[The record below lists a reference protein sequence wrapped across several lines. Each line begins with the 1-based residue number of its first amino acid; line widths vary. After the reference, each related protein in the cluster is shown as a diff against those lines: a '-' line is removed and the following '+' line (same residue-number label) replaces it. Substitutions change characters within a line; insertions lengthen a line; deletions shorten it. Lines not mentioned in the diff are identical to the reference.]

1 MADGHSIDTIVALA
15 SGRGRAGVA
24 VIRLSGPDAGQ
35 ALRQVTGRPCPQ
47 PRRAALRTLR
57 GADGEVL
64 DQALTLWFPAPAS
77 FTGEDV
83 AELHVHGGRAVIEGV
98 LDALA
103 ARPAVRP
110 AEAGEFT
117 RRAFDN
123 GRMDLT
129 GAEGLADLVAAE
141 TAAQRRQALEQMGGA
156 LAARTEGWRH
166 RLIETLAYLEAC
178 IDFSDEDIPA
188 DLERR
193 VGDAV
198 AELRGDIAAHLADGY
213 RGERI
218 RDGIRIA
225 IIGAPNAGKS
235 SLLNALA
242 RREAAIVSP
251 QPGTTRD
258 VIEVALDI
266 AGYPVLLCDTAGI
279 RGGGDAVEMEG
290 VRRAREQARTA
301 DLRLAVIDGA
311 RWPDACAET
320 RSLIDG
326 ETLVCV
332 SKADL
337 GRVNDVAQV
346 DGHAASVVSVR
357 TGGGI
362 SALIGRLEAALG
374 ERFGGGEAVSL
385 TRLRHRQALEAC
397 LSGLDGAAA
406 ATEMETRAEEL
417 RHAATALGRIT
428 GRVDVEDLLDVIF
441 GSFCI
446 GK

>member
-1 MADGHSIDTIVALA
+1 M
-15 SGRGRAGVA
+15 
-24 VIRLSGPDAGQ
+24 P
-35 ALRQVTGRPCPQ
+35 
-47 PRRAALRTLR
+47 
-57 GADGEVL
+57 E
-64 DQALTLWFPAPAS
+64 
-77 FTGEDV
+77 
-83 AELHVHGGRAVIEGV
+83 
-98 LDALA
+98 
-103 ARPAVRP
+103 
-110 AEAGEFT
+110 EA
-117 RRAFDN
+117 
-123 GRMDLT
+123 
-129 GAEGLADLVAAE
+129 
-141 TAAQRRQALEQMGGA
+141 
-156 LAARTEGWRH
+156 
-166 RLIETLAYLEAC
+166 RLIETDWGDWEGRSLAGLR
-178 IDFSDEDIPA
+178 DEISS
-188 DLERR
+188 
-193 VGDAV
+193 
-198 AELRGDIAAHLADGY
+198 HLADGY

-218 RDGIRIA
+218 RDGIRVA
-225 IIGAPNAGKS
+225 IVGAPNAGKS

-251 QPGTTRD
+251 HPGTTRD

-326 ETLVCV
+326 DTLVCV

-362 SALIGRLEAALG
+362 GALIGRLEAALG
-374 ERFGGGEAVSL
+374 ERFGGGEAASL